1 VGARIYNFGR
11 KIRMKNLYLASKNKG
26 KIEEYKKLLAGV
38 NCKLLLQPESLEVEE
53 DGLTF
58 RDNAIKK
65 ACEVSRKTNNFSI
78 ADDSGICIEALDGK
92 PGIYS
97 SRYAENDQKRIER
110 VLKELDGVQ
119 NRSAFFIA
127 NICVCS
133 PNGEVIIESEA
144 KCHGNIILNPR
155 GKSGFG
161 YDPIFEEISTRLTF
175 AEMNDDIKESCSHR
189 GKALKKIIPDLIEI
203 FSEFQFTQDP

>member
-1 VGARIYNFGR
+1 
-11 KIRMKNLYLASKNKG
+11 MKNLYLASKNKG
-26 KIEEYKKLLAGV
+26 KIEEYKKLLAGI
-38 NCKLLLQPESLEVEE
+38 NCQLLFQPESLEIEE

-65 ACEVSRKTNNFSI
+65 ASKVSRITNNFSI

-144 KCHGNIILNPR
+144 KCYGNIILNPR
-155 GKSGFG
+155 GKGGFG
-161 YDPIFEEISTRLTF
+161 YDPIFEEGSTRLTF
-175 AEMNDDIKESCSHR
+175 AEMNNDIKDSCSHR

-203 FSEFQFTQDP
+203 LS

>member
-1 VGARIYNFGR
+1 MGSRIYKFGG

-38 NCKLLLQPESLEVEE
+38 NCKLLLQPESLEVDE

-65 ACEVSRKTNNFSI
+65 ASEVSRKTNNFSI
-78 ADDSGICIEALDGK
+78 ADDSGICIEALGGK

-97 SRYAENDQKRIER
+97 SRYAENDQKRIEK
-110 VLKELDGVQ
+110 VLRELDGVQ

-155 GKSGFG
+155 GKGGFG
-161 YDPIFEEISTRLTF
+161 YDPIFEESSTRLTF
-175 AEMNDDIKESCSHR
+175 AEMNNDIKDSCSHR
-189 GKALKKIIPDLIEI
+189 GKALKKIIPDLTEI
-203 FSEFQFTQDP
+203 FS

>member
-1 VGARIYNFGR
+1 MGSRIYKYGR

-65 ACEVSRKTNNFSI
+65 ASEVSRKTNNFSI
-78 ADDSGICIEALDGK
+78 ADDSGICIEALGGK

-110 VLKELDGVQ
+110 VLRELDGVQ

-161 YDPIFEEISTRLTF
+161 YDPIFEESSTRLTF
-175 AEMNDDIKESCSHR
+175 AEMNNDIKDSCSHR

-203 FSEFQFTQDP
+203 FS

>member
-1 VGARIYNFGR
+1 LGPKIYKFGK
-11 KIRMKNLYLASKNKG
+11 KITMKKLYLASKNKG
-26 KIEEYKKLLAGV
+26 KIEEYKKLLSRV
-38 NCKLLLQPESLEVEE
+38 NCQLLLQPETLEVEE

-65 ACEVSRKTNNFSI
+65 ASEVSIKTNNFSI

-110 VLKELDGVQ
+110 VLKELNGVK

-144 KCHGNIILNPR
+144 KCYGNIILKPR
-155 GKSGFG
+155 GKGGFG
-161 YDPIFEEISTRLTF
+161 YDPIFEESATKLTF
-175 AEMNDDIKESCSHR
+175 AEMNNFIKDSISHR
-189 GKALKKIIPDLIEI
+189 GKAIKKIIPDLLEI
-203 FSEFQFTQDP
+203 FS

>member
-1 VGARIYNFGR
+1 MGPRIYKFG
-11 KIRMKNLYLASKNKG
+11 KKLGMKNLYLASKNKG
-26 KIEEYKKLLAGV
+26 KIKEYKKLLVGV
-38 NCKLLLQPESLEVEE
+38 NCKLFLQPESLEVEE

-65 ACEVSRKTNNFSI
+65 ASEVSRKTNNFSI
-78 ADDSGICIEALDGK
+78 ADDSGICIAALDGK

-133 PNGEVIIESEA
+133 PIGEVIIESEA
-144 KCHGNIILNPR
+144 KCYGNIVLNPR
-155 GKSGFG
+155 GEGGFG
-161 YDPIFEEISTRLTF
+161 YDSIFEEISSRLTF
-175 AEMNDDIKESCSHR
+175 AEMDNDLKDTFSHR
-189 GKALKKIIPDLIEI
+189 GKALKKVIPDLIEI
-203 FSEFQFTQDP
+203 FS

>member
-1 VGARIYNFGR
+1 MGSIFYKFGG

-26 KIEEYKKLLAGV
+26 KIEEYKKLLVGI

-65 ACEVSRKTNNFSI
+65 ASEVSRKTKNFSI

-110 VLKELDGVQ
+110 VLRELDGVQ

-133 PNGEVIIESEA
+133 PNGEVLIESEA

-155 GKSGFG
+155 GKGGFG

-175 AEMNDDIKESCSHR
+175 AEMNNDIKDSCSHR
-189 GKALKKIIPDLIEI
+189 GKALKKMIPDLIEI
-203 FSEFQFTQDP
+203 FS

>member
-1 VGARIYNFGR
+1 MGSRIYKFGR
-11 KIRMKNLYLASKNKG
+11 QIRMKKLYLASKNKG
-26 KIEEYKKLLAGV
+26 KIEEYKKLLAGI

-65 ACEVSRKTNNFSI
+65 ASEVSKKTNNFSI

-110 VLKELDGVQ
+110 VLKELEGVQ

-127 NICVCS
+127 NICICS

-144 KCHGNIILNPR
+144 KCHGNIILKPR
-155 GKSGFG
+155 GKGGFG
-161 YDPIFEEISTRLTF
+161 YDPIFEESSTRLTF
-175 AEMNDDIKESCSHR
+175 AEMNNDIKDSFSHR
-189 GKALKKIIPDLIEI
+189 GKALKQIIPDLIKI
-203 FSEFQFTQDP
+203 FS

>member
-1 VGARIYNFGR
+1 
-11 KIRMKNLYLASKNKG
+11 MKHLFLASKNKG

-65 ACEVSRKTNNFSI
+65 ASKVSRKTNNFSI
-78 ADDSGICIEALDGK
+78 ADDSGICIEALGGK

-110 VLKELDGVQ
+110 VLRELDGVQ

-161 YDPIFEEISTRLTF
+161 YDPIFEESFTRLTF
-175 AEMNDDIKESCSHR
+175 AEMNNDIKDSFSHR

-203 FSEFQFTQDP
+203 FS

>member
-1 VGARIYNFGR
+1 MGSRIYKFGG
-11 KIRMKNLYLASKNKG
+11 KITMKNLYLASKNKG

-58 RDNAIKK
+58 RANAIKK
-65 ACEVSRKTNNFSI
+65 ASEVSKKTNNFSI
-78 ADDSGICIEALDGK
+78 ADDSGICIDALHGK
-92 PGIYS
+92 PGIFS

-155 GKSGFG
+155 GKGGFG
-161 YDPIFEEISTRLTF
+161 YDPIFEENYTRLTF
-175 AEMNDDIKESCSHR
+175 AEMSNDIKDSCSHR
-189 GKALKKIIPDLIEI
+189 GKALKKIIPNLIEI
-203 FSEFQFTQDP
+203 FF

>member
-1 VGARIYNFGR
+1 MGSSIYKFGR
-11 KIRMKNLYLASKNKG
+11 KISMKNLYLASKNKG
-26 KIEEYKKLLAGV
+26 KIEEYKKLLADV

-53 DGLTF
+53 DGMTF

-65 ACEVSRKTNNFSI
+65 ASEVSRKTNNFSI

-97 SRYAENDQKRIER
+97 SRYAENDQRRIER

-133 PNGEVIIESEA
+133 PNGEVIIESES
-144 KCHGNIILNPR
+144 KCFGNIIFNPR
-155 GKSGFG
+155 GKGGFG
-161 YDPIFEEISTRLTF
+161 YDPIFEESSTGLTF
-175 AEMNDDIKESCSHR
+175 AEMNNDIKDSFSHR

-203 FSEFQFTQDP
+203 FFKFN

>member
-1 VGARIYNFGR
+1 MGPKIYKFD
-11 KIRMKNLYLASKNKG
+11 KKLIMKNLYLASKNKG
-26 KIEEYKKLLAGV
+26 KIEEYSKLLSGV
-38 NCKLLLQPESLEVEE
+38 NCQLLLQPETLEVEE

-58 RDNAIKK
+58 KDNAIKK
-65 ACEVSRKTNNFSI
+65 ANEVSRKTNNFSI

-110 VLKELDGVQ
+110 VLKELDGVK

-133 PNGEVIIESEA
+133 ANGEVIIESEA
-144 KCHGNIILNPR
+144 KCYGNIILNAR

-161 YDPIFEEISTRLTF
+161 YDPIFEESSTRLTF
-175 AEMNDDIKESCSHR
+175 AEMNNDIKDSCSHR

-203 FSEFQFTQDP
+203 FS

>member
-1 VGARIYNFGR
+1 MGARIYKFGR

-65 ACEVSRKTNNFSI
+65 ASEVSRKTNNFSI
-78 ADDSGICIEALDGK
+78 ADDSGICIEALGGK

-110 VLKELDGVQ
+110 VLRELDGVQ

-161 YDPIFEEISTRLTF
+161 YDPIFEESSTRLTF
-175 AEMNDDIKESCSHR
+175 AEMNNDIKDSCSHR

-203 FSEFQFTQDP
+203 FS

>member
-1 VGARIYNFGR
+1 
-11 KIRMKNLYLASKNKG
+11 MKNLFLASKNKG

-65 ACEVSRKTNNFSI
+65 ASEVSRKTNNFSI
-78 ADDSGICIEALDGK
+78 ADDSGICIEALGGK

-110 VLKELDGVQ
+110 
-119 NRSAFFIA
+119 
-127 NICVCS
+127 
-133 PNGEVIIESEA
+133 EVIIESEA

-161 YDPIFEEISTRLTF
+161 YDPIFEESSTRLTF
-175 AEMNDDIKESCSHR
+175 AEMNNDIKDSCSHR

-203 FSEFQFTQDP
+203 FS

>member
-1 VGARIYNFGR
+1 MGSRIYKFGR
-11 KIRMKNLYLASKNKG
+11 QVRMKNLYLASKNKG

-65 ACEVSRKTNNFSI
+65 ASEVSRKTNNFSI

-110 VLKELDGVQ
+110 VLRELDGVQ

-155 GKSGFG
+155 GKGGFG
-161 YDPIFEEISTRLTF
+161 YDPIFEESSTRLTF
-175 AEMNDDIKESCSHR
+175 AEMNNDIKDSCSHR

-203 FSEFQFTQDP
+203 FS

>member
-1 VGARIYNFGR
+1 MGASIYKFGR
-11 KIRMKNLYLASKNKG
+11 KIRMKNLYLASKNIG
-26 KIEEYKKLLAGV
+26 KIEEYKKLLAEV

-65 ACEVSRKTNNFSI
+65 ASEVARKTNNFSI

-110 VLKELDGVQ
+110 VLKELDGIQ

-144 KCHGNIILNPR
+144 KCYGSIILDPR
-155 GKSGFG
+155 GKGGFG
-161 YDPIFEEISTRLTF
+161 YDPIFEESSTRLTF
-175 AEMNDDIKESCSHR
+175 AEMNNDIKDSFSHR

-203 FSEFQFTQDP
+203 FS

>member
-1 VGARIYNFGR
+1 VGSIIYKVSR
-11 KIRMKNLYLASKNKG
+11 KIKVKNLYLASKNKG
-26 KIEEYKKLLAGV
+26 KIEEYKKLLTGV
-38 NCKLLLQPESLEVEE
+38 NCKLLLQPETLEVEE

-65 ACEVSRKTNNFSI
+65 ASEVSRKINNFSI

-110 VLKELDGVQ
+110 VLKELDGVL

-144 KCHGNIILNPR
+144 KCHGNITLNPR
-155 GKSGFG
+155 GKGGFG
-161 YDPIFEEISTRLTF
+161 YDPIFEESSTRLTF
-175 AEMNDDIKESCSHR
+175 AEMNNDIKDTYSHR
-189 GKALKKIIPDLIEI
+189 GKALKNIIPDLIEI
-203 FSEFQFTQDP
+203 FS

>member
-1 VGARIYNFGR
+1 MGSSIYKFCW
-11 KIRMKNLYLASKNKG
+11 KISVKNLYLASKNKG
-26 KIEEYKKLLAGV
+26 KIQEYKKLLAGV

-65 ACEVSRKTNNFSI
+65 ASEVSRKTNNFSI
-78 ADDSGICIEALDGK
+78 ADDSGICIEALGGK

-110 VLKELDGVQ
+110 VLRELDGVQ

-161 YDPIFEEISTRLTF
+161 YDPIFEESSTRLTF
-175 AEMNDDIKESCSHR
+175 AEMNNDIKDSCSHR

-203 FSEFQFTQDP
+203 FS

>member
-1 VGARIYNFGR
+1 VGSRIYKFGR
-11 KIRMKNLYLASKNKG
+11 KIRMKNLYLASRNKG
-26 KIEEYKKLLAGV
+26 KIEEYKKFLAGV

-65 ACEVSRKTNNFSI
+65 ASEVSRKTNNFSI

-110 VLKELDGVQ
+110 VLRELDGVQ

-127 NICVCS
+127 NICICS
-133 PNGEVIIESEA
+133 PNGEVLIESEA

-155 GKSGFG
+155 GKGGFG

-175 AEMNDDIKESCSHR
+175 AEMNNDIKDSCSHR
-189 GKALKKIIPDLIEI
+189 GKALKKMIPDLIEI
-203 FSEFQFTQDP
+203 FS